1 MLRNAIR
8 RRDSGDMPAPPA
20 PPPGAPPGERAEALA
35 IATSHPTWMVAR
47 WLGRY
52 GEAGALALL
61 AANNRR
67 APGVLPAVI
76 TAFPHTA
83 A

>member
-8 RRDSGDMPAPPA
+8 RRDSGDVPAPPA
-20 PPPGAPPGERAEALA
+20 PPPGAPPEEQAEALA

-47 WLGRY
+47 WLRRY

-61 AANNRR
+61 AANNRH
-67 APGVLPAVI
+67 ALGVLAAVI
-76 TAFPHTA
+76 SASTLDA